1 MIQKKVS
8 EFFYE
13 PLCELESFVVQDG
26 FLEEIAKTMITPDSV
41 KQDFL
46 SFQKNF
52 RKREDLYRQEEK
64 ESNKRAERLTT
75 VEDDLLYAYHSS

>member
-1 MIQKKVS
+1 MIEKKVS

-26 FLEEIAKTMITPDSV
+26 FLEEIAKTMMITPDSL

-52 RKREDLYRQEEK
+52 RKRRSYRQQEK

-75 VEDDLLYAYHSS
+75 VERRLIIHHSS